1 MIFRLVSLVLGLPL
15 HTEDR
20 WTGKTIRAN
29 AKSNGDGG
37 DNYAINADQPASLA
51 TNVAALNTAA
61 GSGSP
66 LLGIRFYDLSTASGV
81 DGSGDPDP
89 STEPTAPS
97 ADTAPHKGCMAVL
110 VRYNTIMDA
119 AWVWSDDST
128 ITMLLNETD
137 GTVNDSV
144 HLNLLILLTILYL
157 ILELEGLMRL
167 EITII
172 RQPLLTTMDQVI

>member
-1 MIFRLVSLVLGLPL
+1 MP
-15 HTEDR
+15 
-20 WTGKTIRAN
+20 
-29 AKSNGDGG
+29 
-37 DNYAINADQPASLA
+37 
-51 TNVAALNTAA
+51 
-61 GSGSP
+61 
-66 LLGIRFYDLSTASGV
+66 
-81 DGSGDPDP
+81 
-89 STEPTAPS
+89 
-97 ADTAPHKGCMAVL
+97 VL